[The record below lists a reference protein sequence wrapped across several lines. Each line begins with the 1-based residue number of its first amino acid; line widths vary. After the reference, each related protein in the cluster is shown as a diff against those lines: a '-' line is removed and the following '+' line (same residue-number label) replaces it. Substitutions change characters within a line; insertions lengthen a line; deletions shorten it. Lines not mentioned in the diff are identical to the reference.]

1 MNINEPVSV
10 VGLHLVVLPN
20 RLAPTSELSTG
31 SWKTAGFAQ
40 QLWRGLGL
48 RAPTRAPT
56 GHTTRSA
63 GPHGPHGAP
72 TWARWHSALRI
83 RTVSRQENPACILCL
98 HKGLCR
104 WASRH
109 SLQLSN
115 KARIHE
121 DSTHLT
127 ASFHFHFHCHEGA
140 SNAGQVSRSVWLR

>member
-72 TWARWHSALRI
+72 HGPGGTPPCGSGRCHVRRI
-83 RTVSRQENPACILCL
+83 LPPYSACIKVCA
-98 HKGLCR
+98 GGPPGIPCNSQTR
-104 WASRH
+104 PGSM
-109 SLQLSN
+109 
-115 KARIHE
+115 RIQHI
-121 DSTHLT
+121 SQQAFTFT
-127 ASFHFHFHCHEGA
+127 FHCHEGA